1 MLEKNSENNKRF
13 NLFLAAVALS
23 ALASNLV
30 MVVLSNYLKSVYHIT
45 AVQRGFI
52 EFPREL
58 PGVLTVFVIVLL
70 AGYSNITIAMIA
82 QALSV
87 FGAAVLGF
95 YRPEYNIMLLFI
107 FVNSMGQHLLMPAV
121 DSLAISQSK
130 DGEMGKKM
138 GRVKGVQTAFAMLA
152 GVIVFLGF
160 KSNLFRFDRP
170 FVGVFIAAACAG
182 LLALVV
188 YAKMHKKLKASV
200 IDEKKLRFVYRREYK
215 YYYGLVIL
223 YGLQKQI
230 MLVFSPWVIISYF
243 DKGPDTIAVLTIIGS
258 FIGAFFIPKIGLWV
272 DRFGI
277 KKLLFVDAW
286 SFVIVYLAFGIAIS
300 SIEANLF
307 SSSLIPLFMIY
318 SIFILDKMSN
328 QMGLVRTLYLKSISF
343 SPAEVTSTLS
353 FGLAL
358 DHVISISAAIAAG
371 FIWAHLG
378 AQYIFFTLAA
388 VSLLNVY
395 IAHKVND

>member
-1 MLEKNSENNKRF
+1 MLNQNSEKNKRF
-13 NLFLAAVALS
+13 NLFLAAIALS

-58 PGVLTVFVIVLL
+58 PGVLTVFVVVLL
-70 AGYSNITIAMIA
+70 TGYSNITIAIIA
-82 QALSV
+82 QLLAV

-95 YRPEYNIMLLFI
+95 FRPEYNIMLLFI
-107 FVNSMGQHLLMPAV
+107 FINSMGQHLLMPTV

-130 DGEMGKKM
+130 DGEVGKKM

-152 GVIVFLGF
+152 GVIVFFGF
-160 KSNLFRFDRP
+160 KTNLFRFDRP
-170 FVGVFIAAACAG
+170 FVGVFIVAAFVG
-182 LLALVV
+182 LMALIV
-188 YAKMHKKLKASV
+188 YAKMHKRLRASV

-243 DKGPDTIAVLTIIGS
+243 NKGPDTIAILTIIGS
-258 FIGAFFIPKIGLWV
+258 FIGMFFIPKIGVWV

-286 SFVIVYLAFGIAIS
+286 SFVIVYLAFGVAIS

-307 SSSLIPLFMIY
+307 SSSLIPLFIIY
-318 SIFILDKMSN
+318 TIFILDKMSN

-371 FIWAHLG
+371 FIWAQLG
-378 AQYIFFTLAA
+378 AQYIFFILAC
-388 VSLLNVY
+388 VSLINVY
-395 IAHKVND
+395 IAHQVNA

>member
-1 MLEKNSENNKRF
+1 MLKQSSENNKRF
-13 NLFLAAVALS
+13 NLFLAAIALS

-58 PGVLTVFVIVLL
+58 PGVLTVFVVVLL
-70 AGYSNITIAMIA
+70 AGYSNITIAIIA
-82 QALSV
+82 QLLSV
-87 FGAAVLGF
+87 FGAVVLGF

-107 FVNSMGQHLLMPAV
+107 FINSMGQHLLMPAV

-130 DGEMGKKM
+130 DGEVGKKM

-152 GVIVFLGF
+152 GVIVFFGF
-160 KSNLFRFDRP
+160 KTNLFRFDRP
-170 FVGVFIAAACAG
+170 FVGVFIAAAFAG
-182 LLALVV
+182 LMALIV
-188 YAKMHKKLKASV
+188 YVKMHKKLHASI

-243 DKGPDTIAVLTIIGS
+243 NKGPDTIAILTIIGS
-258 FIGAFFIPKIGLWV
+258 FIGMFFIPKIGVWV

-277 KKLLFVDAW
+277 KKLLFFDAW
-286 SFVIVYLAFGIAIS
+286 SFVVVYLAFGVAIS

-318 SIFILDKMSN
+318 TIFILDKMSN

-378 AQYIFFTLAA
+378 AQYIFFILAS
-388 VSLLNVY
+388 VSLINVY
-395 IAHKVND
+395 IAHKVS